1 VPIATTPDHVAIAVP
16 SIEAAAAR
24 WREELGGRWVGPPFP
39 MPGAGFQ
46 TRQLRFAGGA
56 KLELLEPLHEDGFAA
71 RFLERYG
78 ARIHHVTL
86 KVPAL
91 LPALATLEADGLEAV
106 DVFAEG
112 DLWHE
117 AFLRP
122 RQIGGLLVQIAWSGR
137 SDEEWAELVGGG
149 AEAPDPG
156 AATLCGPT
164 LRHPDLD
171 AAARVWST
179 LGAEVVRDGATL
191 RVTWADA
198 PLDLVVEE
206 GEPAGPRELRLA
218 GGPALPTDPGCFGP
232 ATVAT
237 DRAG

>member
-1 VPIATTPDHVAIAVP
+1 VPIAATPDHVAVAVP
-16 SIEAAAAR
+16 SIEAAAHR
-24 WREELGGRWVGPPFP
+24 WRDELGGRWVGPPFP
-39 MPGAGFQ
+39 MPGPGFQ

-56 KLELLEPLHEDGFAA
+56 KLELLEPLHADGFAA

-91 LPALATLEADGLEAV
+91 LPALAQLEEEGLESV

-122 RQIGGLLVQIAWSGR
+122 RQLGGLLVQVAWSSR
-137 SDEEWAELVGGG
+137 TDEEWNELTGGTAE
-149 AEAPDPG
+149 EPAPD
-156 AATLCGPT
+156 AAALLGPT

-171 AAARVWST
+171 AAARTWTS
-179 LGAEVVRDGATL
+179 LGAQVERAAPERLRVSWDGA
-191 RVTWADA
+191 A
-198 PLDLVVEE
+198 LDLVIAR
-206 GEPAGPRELRLA
+206 GEPAGPVDLRLA
-218 GGPALPTDPGCFGP
+218 DGPVLPADPTRFGP
-232 ATVAT
+232 ATIA
-237 DRAG
+237 AG